1 MIWFLG
7 IVQCGLLDGALQTL
21 IQGPKHWVLK
31 DLVNDTSV
39 SRGKITQQLRVVV
52 EQFTET

>member
-1 MIWFLG
+1 M
-7 IVQCGLLDGALQTL
+7 DGALQTL

-39 SRGKITQQLRVVV
+39 SRGKTTQQLRVVV